1 MATFPPFIS
10 FNRRDQACKVIL
22 GASRQ
27 SWCHPS
33 KIIWATVVERHTKVS
48 QCVFILVGTELYT
61 GLIHYNSKLVKF
73 SMEIV
78 NYIDSFPTLLTFV
91 CRL

>member
-1 MATFPPFIS
+1 MWPLSHHSSHLT
-10 FNRRDQACKVIL
+10 CKVIL

-33 KIIWATVVERHTKVS
+33 KIIWATVVERHTEVS

-61 GLIHYNSKLVKF
+61 CLIHYNSKLVKF